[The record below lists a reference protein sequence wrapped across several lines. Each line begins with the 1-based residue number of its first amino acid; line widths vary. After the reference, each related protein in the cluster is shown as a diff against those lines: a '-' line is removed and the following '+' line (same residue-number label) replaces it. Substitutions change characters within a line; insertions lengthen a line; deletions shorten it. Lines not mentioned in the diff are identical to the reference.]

1 MFGGGF
7 AEQDA
12 LNGIRHFVASFF
24 PIDALDES
32 FGAGGLSVVHTA
44 PPGKII
50 RPRPRRTTYLQREKV
65 SPLRARPL
73 SYCAA

>member
-12 LNGIRHFVASFF
+12 LDGIRHSVASFF

-44 PPGKII
+44 PPGKSYALGQDTQHIYKEK
-50 RPRPRRTTYLQREKV
+50 RYLR
-65 SPLRARPL
+65 
-73 SYCAA
+73 

>member
-12 LNGIRHFVASFF
+12 LDGIRHSVASFF

-44 PPGKII
+44 PPGEII
-50 RPRPRRTTYLQREKV
+50 RPRPRRTT
-65 SPLRARPL
+65 
-73 SYCAA
+73 